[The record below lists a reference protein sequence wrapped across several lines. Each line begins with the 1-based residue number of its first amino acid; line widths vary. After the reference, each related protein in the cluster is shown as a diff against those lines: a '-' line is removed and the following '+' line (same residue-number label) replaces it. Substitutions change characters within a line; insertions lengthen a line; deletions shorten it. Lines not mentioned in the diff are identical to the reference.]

1 MSKLDATDRRI
12 LVELDD
18 DPRLPTVVIA
28 QRLGLAR
35 ATVQSRI
42 DKLATSGLLRA
53 NSSRVR
59 PDSLGRGIAAS
70 VRAELDQHL
79 IHDAIEALKLIPEV
93 LECFAP
99 AGDDDLLLRV
109 VARTPDDLYR
119 VSEEIRL
126 CPGIVRTS
134 TSLFLREVIPY
145 RMSALLAAPDGP
157 AGARATGSRVAE
169 IATRARRCRSPRVR
183 STRRGAACA
192 A

>member
-1 MSKLDATDRRI
+1 MATLDDTDRRI

-18 DPRLPTVVIA
+18 DPRLPTVIIA

-35 ATVQSRI
+35 ATVQSRL
-42 DKLATSGLLRA
+42 DKLAASGLLRA

-59 PDSLGRGIAAS
+59 PDALGRGISAS
-70 VRAELDQHL
+70 VRAELDQHQ
-79 IHDAIEALKLIPEV
+79 IQGAIEALKLIPEV

-145 RMSALLAAPDGP
+145 RMSALLDAPP
-157 AGARATGSRVAE
+157 E
-169 IATRARRCRSPRVR
+169 
-183 STRRGAACA
+183 
-192 A
+192 

>member
-35 ATVQSRI
+35 ATVQSRL
-42 DKLATSGLLRA
+42 DKLAASGLLRP

-145 RMSALLAAPDGP
+145 RVSALLAAPD
-157 AGARATGSRVAE
+157 
-169 IATRARRCRSPRVR
+169 
-183 STRRGAACA
+183 
-192 A
+192 

>member
-1 MSKLDATDRRI
+1 MAKLDDTDRRI

-35 ATVQSRI
+35 ATVQSRL
-42 DKLATSGLLRA
+42 DKLTSSGVLRA

-59 PDSLGRGIAAS
+59 PDALGRGISAS

-79 IHDAIEALKLIPEV
+79 ILDAIEALKLIPEV

-134 TSLFLREVIPY
+134 TSMFLREVIPY
-145 RMSALLAAPDGP
+145 RTTGLLK
-157 AGARATGSRVAE
+157 E
-169 IATRARRCRSPRVR
+169 
-183 STRRGAACA
+183 
-192 A
+192 

>member
-35 ATVQSRI
+35 ATVQSRL
-42 DKLATSGLLRA
+42 DKLAALGPAAREQQPRA
-53 NSSRVR
+53 TRLAGPGHRRV
-59 PDSLGRGIAAS
+59 G
-70 VRAELDQHL
+70 RAELDQHL

-145 RMSALLAAPDGP
+145 RMSALLAAPD
-157 AGARATGSRVAE
+157 
-169 IATRARRCRSPRVR
+169 
-183 STRRGAACA
+183 
-192 A
+192 

>member
-1 MSKLDATDRRI
+1 MATLDATDRRI
-12 LVELDD
+12 LIELDD

-35 ATVQSRI
+35 ATVQSRL
-42 DKLATSGLLRA
+42 DKFASSGVLRA

-59 PDSLGRGIAAS
+59 PDALGRGISAS
-70 VRAELDQHL
+70 VRAELDQHQIL
-79 IHDAIEALKLIPEV
+79 DAIEALKLIPEV

-145 RMSALLAAPDGP
+145 RMSALLA
-157 AGARATGSRVAE
+157 
-169 IATRARRCRSPRVR
+169 SP
-183 STRRGAACA
+183 
-192 A
+192 

>member
-1 MSKLDATDRRI
+1 MDKLDTTDRRI
-12 LVELDD
+12 LAELDD

-35 ATVQSRI
+35 ATVQSRL
-42 DKLATSGLLRA
+42 DKLAASGLLRA

-59 PDSLGRGIAAS
+59 PAALGRGIAAS

-79 IHDAIEALKLIPEV
+79 ILEAIEALKLIPEV

-145 RMSALLAAPDGP
+145 RMSALLAAGD
-157 AGARATGSRVAE
+157 
-169 IATRARRCRSPRVR
+169 
-183 STRRGAACA
+183 
-192 A
+192 